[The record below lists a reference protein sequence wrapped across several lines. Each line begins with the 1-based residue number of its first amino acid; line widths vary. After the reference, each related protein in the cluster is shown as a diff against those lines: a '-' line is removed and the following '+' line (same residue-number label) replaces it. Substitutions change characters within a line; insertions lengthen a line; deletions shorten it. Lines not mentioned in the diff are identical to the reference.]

1 VTDMRFHFGKYE
13 AEIRLG
19 LVLVVVL
26 LLVLNISTSYILVRV
41 KDRLTNEVDSRLANG
56 LAQAKYYLTKN
67 QSTEIEP
74 GQFSIIV
81 QRAGIKHIG
90 AAPVNRLDER
100 SIVSG
105 LTSIFNGKNLI
116 SELRKDDITRLT
128 AGSTLF
134 RPGGHGQRVGIRLVR
149 VSPGQHLLVT
159 ASSDAG
165 SIDMIGSAA
174 QTALYLAAA
183 VLVLIIPLVIRL
195 PRQVLR
201 PFREMR
207 ETARSAGR
215 LPGTDTDDEVAEIIR
230 SYEQAISELKKDEA
244 ELERL
249 YRESSSK
256 AHQLEK
262 LNRYI
267 LKSIGLGL
275 INVELSG
282 HVIGYNRAAEE
293 ILGYGEGEV
302 LGRHYLEAFGGEIEF
317 CLLIQNGLERG
328 EALCLRDI
336 EITRRDGETRWL
348 GVESSLLLDDQ
359 DRGVGITMLVTDLTE
374 HKRLQSELEIN
385 RRLAALGEMTGGLA
399 HQLRN
404 SLAAISGFCQ
414 LLQKKTGAESDLGE
428 IAGSIRTEAAA
439 SATMV
444 SRFLTFSKPLSLT
457 EEIIDI
463 RRIINECLDKCLP
476 AAGTKSAA
484 ITLRTAG
491 DDGAILGDSLLLKEA
506 FGNLIDNAVDA
517 VAADGR
523 VGILLDMSG
532 AEVAISIADDGPG
545 IPPAIRDKL
554 FTPFVSS
561 KPSGTGL
568 GLALSHKIIT
578 LHHGSITLNPA
589 TPQGTVCRVSLPR
602 RIPEREIAFQPIT
615 TASKNQ

>member
-1 VTDMRFHFGKYE
+1 MRFHFGKYE
-13 AEIRLG
+13 AEVRLG
-19 LVLVVVL
+19 LVLVVAL
-26 LLVLNISTSYILVRV
+26 LLALNISTSYILVRV
-41 KDRLTNEVDSRLANG
+41 KDRLTNEVDSRLASG

-67 QSTEIEP
+67 QSTDIEP
-74 GQFSIIV
+74 GQFSIII

-90 AAPVNRLDER
+90 TAPVDRLDEK
-100 SIVSG
+100 SIVSAM
-105 LTSIFNGKNLI
+105 TSAFSGDKLMANLR
-116 SELRKDDITRLT
+116 EDDITRLA

-134 RPGGHGQRVGIRLVR
+134 RPGGYEQRVGIRIIG
-149 VSPGQHLLVT
+149 VSPGQHMLVT

-165 SIDMIGSAA
+165 SIDMIGDAA

-183 VLVLIIPLVIRL
+183 VLVLIVPLVIRL
-195 PRQVLR
+195 PRQVLK

-207 ETARSAGR
+207 ATARSAGR
-215 LPGTDTDDEVAEIIR
+215 LSGTDTDDGVAEIIR
-230 SYEQAISELKKDEA
+230 SYEQAISELKKNEA

-267 LKSIGLGL
+267 LKSIGSGV

-293 ILGYGEGEV
+293 ILGYHEAEV

-317 CLLIQNGLERG
+317 CLLIQTGLERG
-328 EALCLRDI
+328 EAPGLREI
-336 EITRRDGETRWL
+336 EITRSDGETRWL
-348 GVESSLLLDDQ
+348 VVESSLLLDDQ
-359 DRGVGITMLVTDLTE
+359 DRGVGVTMLVTDLTE

-463 RRIINECLDKCLP
+463 GRIINECLDKCFP
-476 AAGTKSAA
+476 AAQEKSAA
-484 ITLRTAG
+484 ITLRAAG
-491 DDGAILGDSLLLKEA
+491 NDGAILGDSLLLKEA
-506 FGNLIDNAVDA
+506 FGNLIDNAVEA
-517 VAADGR
+517 VGAGGR

-532 AEVAISIADDGPG
+532 AEVSIAIADDGPG

-589 TPQGTVCRVSLPR
+589 MPHGTVCRISLPR
-602 RIPEREIAFQPIT
+602 RIPEREIALEST
-615 TASKNQ
+615 AAASKNQ